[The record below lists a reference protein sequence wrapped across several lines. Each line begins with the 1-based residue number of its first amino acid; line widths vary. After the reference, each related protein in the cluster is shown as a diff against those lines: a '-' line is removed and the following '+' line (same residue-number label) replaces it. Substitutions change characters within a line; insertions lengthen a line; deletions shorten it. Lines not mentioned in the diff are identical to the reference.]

1 VGPRAGAVGA
11 PYPDGVDEP
20 EQYLDGVHR
29 DDAAVALATDLL
41 AGAERI
47 VVLTGA
53 GISTDSGIPDFRGP
67 DGVWTKNPE
76 AEKYA
81 TISHYLADPE
91 LRVRAWQHRMDN
103 PALTAEPNVGHR
115 ALVDL
120 ERTGRLQLL
129 VTQNI
134 DGLHHAAGSNPDL
147 VVEMHGS
154 IRTARCV
161 ACGWSAPMSDVFDRV
176 RAGELDPSCP
186 ECVGIV
192 KSDTVFFGE
201 ALRPEHVE
209 RAFDAARNCDV
220 LLAVGTT
227 LTVTPVAR
235 MAPLAV
241 SSGADLV
248 IVNGGATDYDDV
260 ASAVLRGSISELL
273 PSLLAPLNRA

>member
-1 VGPRAGAVGA
+1 MDVPDQDLGARS
-11 PYPDGVDEP
+11 PDGASID
-20 EQYLDGVHR
+20 R
-29 DDAAVALATDLL
+29 AAALL

-67 DGVWTKNPE
+67 DGVWTKHPE

-91 LRVRAWQHRMDN
+91 LRIRAWRHRLDN
-103 PALTAEPNVGHR
+103 PALTAEPNAGHR

-120 ERTGRLQLL
+120 ERSGRLHLL

-134 DGLHHAAGSNPDL
+134 DGLHQAAGSDPDRI
-147 VVEMHGS
+147 VEMHGS
-154 IRTARCV
+154 IRSARCV
-161 ACGWSAPMSDVFDRV
+161 SCRWSAPMAEVFDRV
-176 RAGELDPSCP
+176 RAGESDPPCP
-186 ECVGIV
+186 QCGGIV

-201 ALRPEHVE
+201 ALRPDHVD
-209 RAFDAARNCDV
+209 RAFAAARACDV

-227 LTVTPVAR
+227 LTVTPVSR

-241 SSGADLV
+241 QGGADLV
-248 IVNGGATDYDDV
+248 IVNGGETDYDHAATV
-260 ASAVLRGSISELL
+260 LLRGSISDVL
-273 PSLLAPLNRA
+273 PLVIDGIA

>member
-1 VGPRAGAVGA
+1 MGA
-11 PYPDGVDEP
+11 PYPDGVDESD
-20 EQYLDGVHR
+20 QHLDDGGG
-29 DDAAVALATDLL
+29 DDAAVDRAAELL

-81 TISHYLADPE
+81 TISYYLADPE

-103 PALTAEPNVGHR
+103 PALTAQPNAGHR
-115 ALVDL
+115 ALVEL

-134 DGLHHAAGSNPDL
+134 DGLHHAAGSDPDRI
-147 VVEMHGS
+147 VEMHGT

-161 ACGWSAPMSDVFDRV
+161 SCGWTAPMADVFERV
-176 RAGELDPSCP
+176 RAGELDPPCP
-186 ECVGIV
+186 ECAGIV

-201 ALRPEHVE
+201 ALRPEHVD
-209 RAFDAARNCDV
+209 RAFDAARHCDV

-241 SSGADLV
+241 NSGAELV
-248 IVNGGATDYDDV
+248 IVNGGETDYDH
-260 ASAVLRGSISELL
+260 AATAVLRGSISELL
-273 PSLLAPLNRA
+273 PRLVAPLSRA